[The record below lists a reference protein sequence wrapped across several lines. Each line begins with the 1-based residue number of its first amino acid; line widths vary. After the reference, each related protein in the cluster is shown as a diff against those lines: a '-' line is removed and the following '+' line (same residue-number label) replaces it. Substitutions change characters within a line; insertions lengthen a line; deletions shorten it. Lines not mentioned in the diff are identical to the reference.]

1 MRSLIFLG
9 FLLGLLSCNKE
20 QIETDSINPKVLH
33 VPLGEEKLNASK
45 IFEKITYL
53 RLKGNGDLYPS
64 KADQLEIL
72 NHEIYIMDKSLS
84 SIFRFSSTGD
94 LLGILSKQGEGPDEY
109 QYLHRFLIDHEKKT
123 IEVYD
128 KVGQKILVYD
138 KDFKFIESFKIGL
151 FFENFTKIENRK
163 YLVYTAQE
171 NVYNDKLLENN
182 LLLWNDGVIEFSAIP
197 GKGTDSR
204 FQYKGITKS
213 PNKDKIY
220 LTQSFNDTIYSYSI
234 DERIIDNKIFVNFEN
249 PLIGTYKDID
259 EIKEKNAQSSY
270 SSNLDY
276 IISSDK
282 ILSFNYYHREMGNL
296 YMMNYYY
303 FVEPKKSI
311 SSKGL
316 FNDFD
321 NFNIFEYLLIKGDTL
336 INVIEPDYL
345 SMINIENTNQAFQ
358 NAIDLNL
365 PFEDQ
370 MIVLFL
376 KLKDP
381 STIDFD

>member
-1 MRSLIFLG
+1 MKRLFLLIFIST
-9 FLLGLLSCNKE
+9 FGLSSCNQQE
-20 QIETDSINPKVLH
+20 IVNHPEVLH
-33 VPLGEEKLNASK
+33 VPLGKEKLNASK
-45 IFEKITYL
+45 IFEEIDYL
-53 RLKGNGDLYPS
+53 RLKGNGVLYPS

-72 NHEIYIMDKSLS
+72 NHEIYIMDKSLGA
-84 SIFRFSSTGD
+84 IFRFSSSGD

-109 QYLHRFLIDHEKKT
+109 QYLHRFLIDHEKQT

-128 KVGQKILVYD
+128 KVEQKILVYD

-151 FFENFTKIENRK
+151 FFENFTKIGDKK

-197 GKGTDSR
+197 KKGTDSR
-204 FQYKGITKS
+204 FQYKGISMS

-220 LTQSFNDTIYSYSI
+220 VTQSFNDTLYSYSI
-234 DERIIDNKIFVNFEN
+234 HDRIIDNKIFISFEN

-282 ILSFNYYHREMGNL
+282 ILSFNYYHREMGIL

-321 NFNIFEYLLIKGDTL
+321 NFNIFEHLLIKGDTL

-345 SMINIENTNQAFQ
+345 SMINIENTSQAFQ
-358 NAIDLNL
+358 NSIDLNL

>member
-20 QIETDSINPKVLH
+20 RIETDSINPKVLH
-33 VPLGEEKLNASK
+33 VPLGKEKLNASK
-45 IFEKITYL
+45 IFEEITYL

-64 KADQLEIL
+64 KADQVEIL

-151 FFENFTKIENRK
+151 FFENFTKIGDKK

-182 LLLWNDGVIEFSAIP
+182 LLIWNDGVIEYAAIP

-204 FQYKGITKS
+204 FQYKGISKS

-220 LTQSFNDTIYSYSI
+220 VTQSFNDTIYSYSI
-234 DERIIDNKIFVNFEN
+234 KGNIIDNKIFINFDN
-249 PLIGTYKDID
+249 PLIGTYNDVD
-259 EIKEKNAQSSY
+259 EIKEKNSQSSY

-282 ILSFNYYHREMGNL
+282 ILSFNYYHREIGIL

-303 FVEPKKSI
+303 FVEQQKSL

-316 FNDFD
+316 INDFD
-321 NFNIFEYLLIKGDTL
+321 NFNIFEHLLIKGDTL

-345 SMINIENTNQAFQ
+345 SMINIENTSQAFQ